1 MVMSWRS
8 REIRRACI
16 RLIEAE
22 IRAYPETLQS
32 LKEIEQEIAEPHSP
46 GAYIGLAKTTG
57 HSDPTAKKALKMIES
72 PKVREL
78 QRRISAIR
86 RMVRILKASPDPGRY
101 KLIELTY
108 WADGRYNVEGVCQ
121 KLNIS
126 KTTYNR
132 WKNEALEI
140 VAERLGWD
148 I

>member
-8 REIRRACI
+8 REIRRASI

-32 LKEIEQEIAEPHSP
+32 LKEIEQEIAGLHSP

-72 PKVREL
+72 PKACEL
-78 QRRISAIR
+78 RRRIGAIR
-86 RMVRILKASPDPGRY
+86 RMIRIFEAHPDPGRY
-101 KLIELTY
+101 ELIELTY
-108 WADGRYNVEGVCQ
+108 WSNGRYDIEGVCR
-121 KLNIS
+121 KLSIS
-126 KTTYNR
+126 RSTYNR
-132 WKNEALEI
+132 WKREALGI

>member
-1 MVMSWRS
+1 MSWRS
-8 REIRRACI
+8 REIRRASI

-32 LKEIEQEIAEPHSP
+32 LKEIEQEIAGLHSP

-72 PKVREL
+72 PKACEL
-78 QRRISAIR
+78 RRRIGAIR
-86 RMVRILKASPDPGRY
+86 RMIRILKASPDPGRY

-108 WADGRYNVEGVCQ
+108 WADGRHNVEGVCQ

>member
-1 MVMSWRS
+1 MRG
-8 REIRRACI
+8 REIRRASI

-32 LKEIEQEIAEPHSP
+32 LKELEQEIAEPRSP
-46 GAYIGLAKTTG
+46 GAYIDLAKTTG
-57 HSDPTAKKALKMIES
+57 HSDPTAKKALKMMES
-72 PKVREL
+72 PRVREIH
-78 QRRISAIR
+78 RRVSAIR
-86 RMVRILKASPDPGRY
+86 RMVRIVKANPDPGRY

-121 KLNIS
+121 KLNIG

>member
-8 REIRRACI
+8 REIRRASI

-57 HSDPTAKKALKMIES
+57 HSDPTAKKALKMMES
-72 PKVREL
+72 PRVREIH
-78 QRRISAIR
+78 RRVSAIR
-86 RMVRILKASPDPGRY
+86 RMIRILKASPDPGRY

-108 WADGRYNVEGVCQ
+108 WSNGRYDVEGVCR

-126 KTTYNR
+126 RSTYNR
-132 WKNEALEI
+132 WKREALEI

>member
-1 MVMSWRS
+1 MSWRS
-8 REIRRACI
+8 REIRRASI

-32 LKEIEQEIAEPHSP
+32 LKEIEQEIAGLHSP

-78 QRRISAIR
+78 RRRVGAIR
-86 RMVRILKASPDPGRY
+86 RMIRILKASPDPGRY

-108 WADGRYNVEGVCQ
+108 WSNGRYDVEGICR
-121 KLNIS
+121 KLNIGRS
-126 KTTYNR
+126 TYNR
-132 WKNEALEI
+132 WKREALEI
-140 VAERLGWD
+140 VAERLGWSV
-148 I
+148 

>member
-1 MVMSWRS
+1 MSWRS
-8 REIRRACI
+8 REIRRASI

-32 LKEIEQEIAEPHSP
+32 LKEIEQEIAELHSP

-57 HSDPTAKKALKMIES
+57 HSDPTAKKALKMMES

-78 QRRISAIR
+78 RRCIGAIR
-86 RMVRILKASPDPGRY
+86 RMIRILKASPDPGRY

-108 WADGRYNVEGVCQ
+108 WSNGRYDVEGVCR

-126 KTTYNR
+126 RSTYNR
-132 WKNEALEI
+132 WKREALEI
-140 VAERLGWD
+140 VAERLGWE